1 MDHHIDLN
9 HKLIGRIIKQ
19 SLDEDIGAGD
29 VTTDTIVSSKIQ
41 AMAEWVSKDHGVI
54 SGLDIARSVFQHL
67 DPQLQWEP
75 HLKDGDQVFKGN
87 KIVTF
92 RGSCRA
98 ILTAERTALNFS
110 QRMSGIAT
118 QTQKAVKL
126 LEGYKTQIVDTRK
139 TVPGLRMLD
148 KYAVLSGGGK
158 NHRMGLFD
166 MAMIKDNHIV
176 AAGGIREA
184 VKMIRNNNPGIKIE
198 VETTTL
204 DQVEEA
210 LQAGVDI
217 VMLDNMDLDTMKSA
231 VKLTSGKA
239 LTEASGN
246 ITIENIQKIAETEV
260 EYISSGALTH
270 SVQAFDISQQI
281 VEILK

>member
-1 MDHHIDLN
+1 MNQHLELDHKI
-9 HKLIGRIIKQ
+9 IGSIIQ
-19 SLDEDIGAGD
+19 QALAEDIGPGD
-29 VTTDTIVSSKIQ
+29 VTTDAIVSIEKQ
-41 AMAEWVSKDHGVI
+41 ARAEWISKDAGVI
-54 SGLDIARSVFQHL
+54 SGMDIARDVFQFM
-67 DPQLQWEP
+67 DPQLQWESY
-75 HLKDGDQVFKGN
+75 LKDGDQVSNGDKIATFK
-87 KIVTF
+87 
-92 RGSCRA
+92 GSCRA

-118 QTQKAVKL
+118 QTRKAVDL
-126 LEGYKTQIVDTRK
+126 LKGYKARIVDTRK
-139 TVPGLRMLD
+139 TLPGLRLLD

-176 AAGGIREA
+176 AAGSIKRAVQMIRE
-184 VKMIRNNNPGIKIE
+184 RNPDIKIE

-231 VKLTSGKA
+231 VKLTGGKA

-246 ITIENIQKIAETEV
+246 ITLENIQKIAETEV
-260 EYISSGALTH
+260 DYISSGALTH
-270 SVQAFDISQQI
+270 SVQAFDISQRI
-281 VEILK
+281 VKILN